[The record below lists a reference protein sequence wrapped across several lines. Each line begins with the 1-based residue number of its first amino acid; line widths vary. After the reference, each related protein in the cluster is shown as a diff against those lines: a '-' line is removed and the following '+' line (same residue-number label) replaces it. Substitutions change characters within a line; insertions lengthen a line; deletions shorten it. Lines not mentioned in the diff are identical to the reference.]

1 MLKDGTPQGI
11 REERRRGGKQE
22 GGEHSL
28 LCCLL
33 FSSLLSSGNK
43 LLLKS
48 AGQGTNAARE
58 GEAGGKVGAG
68 GLIGDNKQYILPR
81 LHPPPRSPHSS
92 VFHSALSGPDGS
104 DRLPSKLHFLAD
116 PAADHL
122 FPFVLHHLA
131 SFVYD
136 TLRIL
141 SLRGFWHRREYRA
154 ESQFQRGK
162 K

>member
-1 MLKDGTPQGI
+1 MAPRKGLGRNDGDKESK
-11 REERRRGGKQE
+11 REENTPSFVASRSLHFCPRATNCCLSRPAKAQMRREKAKRVGRWGRGG
-22 GGEHSL
+22 
-28 LCCLL
+28 
-33 FSSLLSSGNK
+33 
-43 LLLKS
+43 
-48 AGQGTNAARE
+48 
-58 GEAGGKVGAG
+58 V
-68 GLIGDNKQYILPR
+68 IGHNKQYILPR

-104 DRLPSKLHFLAD
+104 DRLPSKLQFLAD

>member
-1 MLKDGTPQGI
+1 MAPREGLGRSDGEKESK
-11 REERRRGGKQE
+11 REENTPSFVASC
-22 GGEHSL
+22 SL
-28 LCCLL
+28 HFCPRATNCCL
-33 FSSLLSSGNK
+33 SRP
-43 LLLKS
+43 
-48 AGQGTNAARE
+48 AEAARG
-58 GEAGGKVGAG
+58 GEAGGVGG
-68 GLIGDNKQYILPR
+68 GGGGGVIGHNKQYILPR

-104 DRLPSKLHFLAD
+104 DRLPSKLQFLAD

-122 FPFVLHHLA
+122 FPFLLHHLA

-141 SLRGFWHRREYRA
+141 SLRGFWRRREYRA

>member
-1 MLKDGTPQGI
+1 MAPRKGLARNDGEKGSK
-11 REERRRGGKQE
+11 REENTPSFVASC
-22 GGEHSL
+22 SL
-28 LCCLL
+28 HFCPRATNCCLSRL
-33 FSSLLSSGNK
+33 AK
-43 LLLKS
+43 
-48 AGQGTNAARE
+48 AQMQRE
-58 GEAGGKVGAG
+58 KAKRVGRMGGGWRGV
-68 GLIGDNKQYILPR
+68 IEHNKQYILPHLR
-81 LHPPPRSPHSS
+81 PPPRSPHSS

-104 DRLPSKLHFLAD
+104 DRLPSKLQFLAGS
-116 PAADHL
+116 ATDHL